1 MVSIDS
7 HQNLEANKRAMEI
20 YGETDY
26 GQKDQPM
33 QRPQGGLGFIM
44 FKEQKGGQLHGAE
57 PNQREQL
64 EKL

>member
-1 MVSIDS
+1 
-7 HQNLEANKRAMEI
+7 MEI